1 MGFSCV
7 PDVFNEVV
15 ADTSVIVVLIVVVVV
30 MVAIIVVVVGVDV
43 VVSNFETDK
52 NHQIDENGFGNWN
65 LIFKLIQYHSSTKQ
79 FTWTKATLGIGR
91 SSIDGFSGF
100 IA

>member
-1 MGFSCV
+1 MLRYNICEFKDIIKRFIAIKRPAMGFSCV

-15 ADTSVIVVLIVVVVV
+15 AATSVIVVLIVVVVV

-52 NHQIDENGFGNWN
+52 NHEIDENGFGN
-65 LIFKLIQYHSSTKQ
+65 
-79 FTWTKATLGIGR
+79 
-91 SSIDGFSGF
+91 
-100 IA
+100 

>member
-1 MGFSCV
+1 MWFSCV

-15 ADTSVIVVLIVVVVV
+15 AATSVIVVLIVVVVV

-65 LIFKLIQYHSSTKQ
+65 LIDSVPFFNETIYLDKSHP
-79 FTWTKATLGIGR
+79 WNR
-91 SSIDGFSGF
+91 
-100 IA
+100 